1 MRSGAL
7 VGTSCHSL
15 PLVEGAICFY
25 FLAGKRVWS
34 GSVKSR
40 RCRREGETREGEAHP
55 KSKMQREKGKSQEI
69 KAINTKVVSSSRWG
83 DAG

>member
-1 MRSGAL
+1 MLFGAL
-7 VGTSCHSL
+7 IDTSSATA
-15 PLVEGAICFY
+15 LVEGAVCFY

-40 RCRREGETREGEAHP
+40 RCRREGETCEGEAHP
-55 KSKMQREKGKSQEI
+55 KSKMQREKERSQGI
-69 KAINTKVVSSSRWG
+69 KDINKTVVSSSRSG